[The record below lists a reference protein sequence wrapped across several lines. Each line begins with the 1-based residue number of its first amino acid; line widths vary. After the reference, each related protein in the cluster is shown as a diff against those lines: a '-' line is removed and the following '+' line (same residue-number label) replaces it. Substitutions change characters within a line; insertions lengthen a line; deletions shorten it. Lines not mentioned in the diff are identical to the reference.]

1 VCERERERERGTKR
15 TKLNEQRKKGKKTHR
30 RILRGAL
37 RVVQARLNQVLAF
50 SLGDQRLQLR
60 GGEGV
65 NMACFRGHQQ
75 QHLSPGQRAQL
86 VGLVESHK
94 IKVSPQKGIECGR
107 RRNLLHDASL
117 PLAKGDVPAALVL
130 DELNVDLPATTLP
143 VLVFVAVFLFTVIG
157 LLALL
162 AGWLT

>member
-1 VCERERERERGTKR
+1 MCVRERERERGTKR